1 MTQAEAAPARQNSN
15 KLLNTIFTAA
25 WMAILLGLLV
35 QIGVFSAKVGAG
47 AKLPA
52 IQLLVD
58 ISSGIAWSVIV
69 CSGVAIGI
77 VAAKS
82 VPQLM
87 GLLGLICAPVAF
99 AAAKGTQRGVA
110 WVAGQPMD
118 QINALTYQIAAA
130 KALEYAALGFVLG
143 TIIRTP
149 KSTVTNHTFIGLAF
163 GLMFAALMVWLNVQG
178 MPNGAPLPPPRLW
191 ATIVNELIFPIGCSL
206 VIFALA
212 KLSDPASA
220 RERIVAGS

>member
-1 MTQAEAAPARQNSN
+1 MTQAETAPARQGSN

-25 WMAILLGLLV
+25 WIAILLGLLV
-35 QIGVFSAKVGAG
+35 QIGVFSAKIGAG
-47 AKLPA
+47 AKLPL
-52 IQLLVD
+52 IQLMVD
-58 ISSGIAWSVIV
+58 IANGVTWSVIV
-69 CSGVAIGI
+69 CGGVAIGI

-110 WVAGQPMD
+110 WMAGQPMD
-118 QINALTYQIAAA
+118 QINALTYQIATV

-143 TIIRTP
+143 MVIRTP
-149 KSTVTNHTFIGLAF
+149 RSTLTNHTLIGLGF
-163 GLMFAALMVWLNVQG
+163 GVLFAALIVWLNMQS
-178 MPNGAPLPPPRLW
+178 MANGAPLPPPRLW
-191 ATIVNELIFPIGCSL
+191 ATVVNEFIFPIGCSL
-206 VIFALA
+206 VIFAVA
-212 KLSDPASA
+212 KLSDQASA